1 MHLFTRAALGRAGLE
16 QMTDARRE
24 QARDNLET
32 FASQLTQAE
41 FPALDAQDLR
51 RITMPTLLLTG
62 EKSPSLMRKLTD
74 RLQERLPHASR
85 VSIPGASHDAHVD
98 NASAVTDAIDGFL
111 GALETTS
118 GRERHGL
125 HGSAPGRS

>member
-1 MHLFTRAALGRAGLE
+1 
-16 QMTDARRE
+16 
-24 QARDNLET
+24 
-32 FASQLTQAE
+32 
-41 FPALDAQDLR
+41 
-51 RITMPTLLLTG
+51 MPTLLLTG
-62 EKSPSLMRKLTD
+62 EKSPGLMRKLTD

-98 NASAVTDAIDGFL
+98 NASAVADAIDGFL